1 MWNSIK
7 AAARR
12 ALPFG
17 PSIQT
22 GGAILAITLALS
34 AVPSGAA
41 PVQYVRIC
49 SLYGE
54 GFFYIPGTATC
65 LDAHQITANQ
75 FAIDRQYSR
84 AATGIA
90 MTTSLVTPFL
100 PNGTNYAISGNWG
113 GFDGKNA
120 IGIAGM
126 IRLRGNLV
134 FSAGVAAGLDSGRS
148 IAFGE
153 RTQSE
158 VGTVLRTQSWS
169 EIQGLGRAGVQ
180 YAW

>member
-1 MWNSIK
+1 MWSSIK
-7 AAARR
+7 AAAQR

-17 PSIQT
+17 PSVQI

-34 AVPSGAA
+34 AVPSEAA
-41 PVQYVRIC
+41 PVQFVRIC
-49 SLYGE
+49 SLYGV
-54 GFFYIPGTATC
+54 GFFYIPGTDTC
-65 LDAHQITANQ
+65 QDAHQITANQ

-120 IGIAGM
+120 IGVAGM

-134 FSAGVAAGLDSGRS
+134 FSVGFAAGLDSGRS
-148 IAFGE
+148 IAFSE

-158 VGTVLRTQSWS
+158 AGTVDRTQSWS
-169 EIQGLGRAGVQ
+169 EIQGLGRAGFQ

>member
-1 MWNSIK
+1 MWSSIK
-7 AAARR
+7 SAAQR
-12 ALPFG
+12 AIPFG
-17 PSIQT
+17 PWIQISGT
-22 GGAILAITLALS
+22 ILAITLAFP

-41 PVQYVRIC
+41 PVQYVRFC
-49 SLYGE
+49 SLYGP
-54 GFFYIPGTATC
+54 GFFYIPGTDTC
-65 LDAHQITANQ
+65 LDTHQITANQ

-90 MTTSLVTPFL
+90 MTTSLVTPYL

-134 FSAGVAAGLDSGRS
+134 FSVGFAAGLDAGRS
-148 IAFGE
+148 IAFSE
-153 RTQSE
+153 RTQTE
-158 VGTVLRTQSWS
+158 VGTVSRSQSWS
-169 EIQGLGRAGVQ
+169 EIQGLGRAGFQ

>member
-1 MWNSIK
+1 MWSSIK
-7 AAARR
+7 SAAQR
-12 ALPFG
+12 AIPFG
-17 PSIQT
+17 PWIQISGT
-22 GGAILAITLALS
+22 ILAITLAFP

-41 PVQYVRIC
+41 PVQYVRFC
-49 SLYGE
+49 SLYGP
-54 GFFYIPGTATC
+54 GFFYIPGTDTC
-65 LDAHQITANQ
+65 LDTHQITANQ

-90 MTTSLVTPFL
+90 MTTSLVTPYL

-134 FSAGVAAGLDSGRS
+134 FSVGFAAGLDAGRS
-148 IAFGE
+148 IAFSE
-153 RTQSE
+153 RTETE
-158 VGTVLRTQSWS
+158 VGNVFRTQSWS
-169 EIQGLGRAGVQ
+169 EIQGLGRAGFQ